1 VTAAAAICIGTEGND
16 VDENEKAPQRVSRK
30 TFVRLSGVGI
40 ASAGLAACTTANNA
54 GSNAAPSGAAANGP
68 LGNEPEAYVFFVAP
82 EQRFMEAAVERLI
95 PADELGAGAL
105 QAGVAFYIDQQLIGA
120 YGYAA
125 KMYMQG
131 PWGPGTPEQGYQLPL
146 TPREVYRLG
155 IAETNAHCARAYG
168 GKTFDQLTADQQDAT
183 LAGLEKGTIDLPS
196 VPAAVFF
203 QMLYGNTVEGFFAD
217 PLYGGNRDMIGWKLV
232 GFPGVAAY
240 YRDAIPNYINKPYTV
255 APMSIAGTQQ
265 QEQMEMES
273 SPSSAP
279 SPSGTAADHTPLRI
293 LAMRL
298 R

>member
-1 VTAAAAICIGTEGND
+1 M
-16 VDENEKAPQRVSRK
+16 DEDEKAPQRVSRK

-54 GSNAAPSGAAANGP
+54 GTTNAAPSGAAAAAAANGP

-131 PWGPGTPEQGYQLPL
+131 PWGEGTPEQGYQLPL
-146 TPREVYRLG
+146 APREVYRLG
-155 IAETNAHCARAYG
+155 IAETNDHCRRAYG
-168 GKTFDQLTADQQDAT
+168 GKSFDQLTADQQDAT
-183 LAGLEKGTIDLPS
+183 LTGLEKSTIDLPS

-203 QMLYGNTVEGFFAD
+203 QILYDNTVEGFFAD

-240 YRDAIPNYINKPYTV
+240 YRDAIPNYINKAYTV
-255 APMSIAGTQQ
+255 APVSIAGSQQ

-273 SPSSAP
+273 SPSAQPSSAP